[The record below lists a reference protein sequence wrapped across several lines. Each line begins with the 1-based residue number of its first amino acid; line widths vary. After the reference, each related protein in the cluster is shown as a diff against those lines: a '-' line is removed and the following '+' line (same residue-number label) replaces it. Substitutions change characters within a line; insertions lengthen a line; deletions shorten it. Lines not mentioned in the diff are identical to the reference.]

1 MNAFTGVGPLV
12 RFVLRRDR
20 VFLSVWILAITALTY
35 ASTAA
40 VRRTYNTPAEMASYA
55 ANVGGTPA
63 GIAMAGP
70 PVALTEIGGILVYET
85 SLSALLGVALM
96 AVFTVVRHTRREE
109 EAGRVE
115 LLGSTVVSPHAVI
128 SAAVVVA
135 VAASLLVGAG
145 VSLSFIA
152 EEQPALE
159 SLLYGSSVAAFGVVL
174 TGVAACA
181 AQLMSHGRGAVGL
194 SLAFLGLAF
203 GLRAIGDVGESFWSW
218 LSPMGWAQ
226 QVRVYDDNRWWPLG
240 LCLLLTIALLAAT
253 VVLEARRDL
262 GAGIVPARP
271 GPADAGRWLS
281 GPVGLAWRLQ
291 RGALLGWVTGVA
303 VMGLLLGSFSESIQN
318 MVDDNPTLQQYFE
331 QSGAASFVDSFLG
344 TSLLLLAIGGSGY
357 AVSSVLRARSEE
369 SGGRAE
375 PLLATDV
382 SRTRWL
388 TAGLLVALG
397 GAVVVAASGGMG
409 VGLAYAASTG
419 RPAEVVRM
427 TGYALTYLPPVL
439 LLAAV
444 GVLLV
449 GWVPRAAGAA
459 WSGVAL
465 AFVVGWLGNLLEL
478 PAAVADLSPFSHVAL
493 VPATPV
499 LMTPLVV
506 LTLLAAVAVGVGLVG
521 FRRRDIG

>member
-1 MNAFTGVGPLV
+1 MTAFTGIGPLIG
-12 RFVLRRDR
+12 FVLRRDR
-20 VFLSVWILAITALTY
+20 VFLPVWILAITVLTY

-40 VRRTYNTPAEMASYA
+40 VRRTYDTPAEMASYA
-55 ANVGGTPA
+55 VNVGGTPA
-63 GIAMAGP
+63 GIAMSGP
-70 PVALTEIGGILVYET
+70 PVALTETGGILVYET
-85 SLSALLGVALM
+85 SLTALLGIALM
-96 AVFTVVRHTRREE
+96 VVFTVVRHTREE
-109 EAGRVE
+109 EDAGRVE

-128 SAAVVVA
+128 LAAVTVA

-145 VSLSFIA
+145 VSLSFLV
-152 EEQPALE
+152 EEQPVLE

-203 GLRAIGDVGESFWSW
+203 GLRAIGDVGETFWSW

-240 LCLLLTIALLAAT
+240 LCVLLTAALLVST

-271 GPADAGRWLS
+271 GPAGAGRWLS
-281 GPVGLAWRLQ
+281 GPVGLAWRVQ

-331 QSGAASFVDSFLG
+331 KSGAASIADSFLA
-344 TSLLLLAIGGSGY
+344 TSLLLLAIGGSGF

-369 SGGRAE
+369 SSGHAE
-375 PLLATDV
+375 PLLASEV

-388 TAGLLVALG
+388 LAGLLVALG
-397 GAVVVAASGGMG
+397 GAVAVAASGGLG
-409 VGLAYAASTG
+409 VGVSYAASSG
-419 RPAEVVRM
+419 RPVEIVRM
-427 TGYALTYLPPVL
+427 TGFALTYLPPVL
-439 LLAAV
+439 LLAAL
-444 GVLLV
+444 GVVLV
-449 GWVPRAAGAA
+449 GWAPRAAGAA

-465 AFVVGWLGNLLEL
+465 AFVVGWLGGLLDL
-478 PAAVADLSPFSHVAL
+478 PAALVDLSPFSHVPM
-493 VPATPV
+493 VPADTM
-499 LMTPLVV
+499 LMSPLVV
-506 LTLLAAVAVGVGLVG
+506 LTLLTAVAVGVGLVG